1 MSYKLEGKPT
11 NNRAEILAAITAIE
25 QAILYDAS
33 GVDIYTDSKFMINC
47 IEKWISNWKKN
58 GWKLA
63 LGKPVKNKDVLT
75 KLDDLCTKISVSW
88 VTFIYLFRRIFS

>member
-1 MSYKLEGKPT
+1 
-11 NNRAEILAAITAIE
+11 
-25 QAILYDAS
+25 
-33 GVDIYTDSKFMINC
+33 MINC

-88 VTFIYLFRRIFS
+88 VIFICFFQRIFSFMFYQRKKFCILKDLRGWS